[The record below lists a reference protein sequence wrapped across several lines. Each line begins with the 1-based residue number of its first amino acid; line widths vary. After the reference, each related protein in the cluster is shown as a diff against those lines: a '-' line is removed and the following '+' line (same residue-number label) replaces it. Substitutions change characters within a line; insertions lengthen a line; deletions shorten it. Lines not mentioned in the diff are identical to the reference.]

1 MKKIGFIIISYLF
14 LLVFFIVFIEN
25 LFNRFYYHLLYLLFR
40 SGSDISLALTYPSES
55 KIKKALFF
63 FSQEGYGDTTKEYF
77 LKDIYLKDS
86 LFYCFLILFTVFMLV
101 IVIVLL
107 IEKKNQEKV
116 RIELFDQLLNLGTQS
131 KYKQNQNVI
140 DYVNE
145 LRLNHKNEV
154 KKIHLDYLSQ
164 KENQENIVHQIKA
177 SLSIILLNA
186 DLMNSVKNENYLE
199 IEEIITQIESCNNML
214 NDFLKYSTSTSNEK
228 GYKFEYYSIQN
239 CIENGLKRLEK
250 YANNKSIKIKANL
263 IDFYIYMDVFWLT
276 LAIETLL
283 QNSIT
288 YAKQG
293 TTIFIKNTFDEVK
306 SEIKI
311 EIKNTINKKVN
322 ITMSIFDRYTST
334 TSQQGHYGIGLHMA
348 KTIIKN
354 HYGDIEIELNE
365 NIFNLVVKI
374 PVLPL
379 EKYIVIQA

>member
-263 IDFYIYMDVFWLT
+263 IVFYIYMDVFWLT

-365 NIFNLVVKI
+365 NMFNLVVKI